1 MAHLICPICYK
12 NLDPEDVSL
21 LKCGHTGHK
30 TCLHNK
36 WLEEKDEFNMVQCH
50 SCPSQ
55 FQPSD
60 LQNIH
65 LKFQLPTEVEIKDPN
80 LVQPSHKTNLE
91 GAIQNL
97 SINKEENPRSISKE
111 PDGSIPNKK
120 NNDQMPSSIPQPV
133 VRSKKKK
140 SITEK
145 KNNKNSPRN
154 TSFSQ
159 PPAIPKQTKGN
170 KKGHGKAEHKF
181 PIPLMKSLPPRRAN
195 THVKAS
201 LPSLSNWNAQGR
213 QHRNDN
219 PAKSHK
225 NGNINWNQNVIIG
238 KNNAMSWGSAA
249 YVTAYIGR
257 VSPDVSSNDVRMDI
271 AAKGINIIQFEENFT
286 CHSRFKSFKVILS
299 KKDFDSIYAE
309 DKWPEGVTFRRF
321 CYN

>member
-1 MAHLICPICYK
+1 ML
-12 NLDPEDVSL
+12 S
-21 LKCGHTGHK
+21 K
-30 TCLHNK
+30 TSQSTK
-36 WLEEKDEFNMVQCH
+36 KKTPDQSPKSQMG
-50 SCPSQ
+50 Q
-55 FQPSD
+55 FQIKRTTTKCLLPS
-60 LQNIH
+60 L
-65 LKFQLPTEVEIKDPN
+65 
-80 LVQPSHKTNLE
+80 
-91 GAIQNL
+91 
-97 SINKEENPRSISKE
+97 NPWS
-111 PDGSIPNKK
+111 
-120 NNDQMPSSIPQPV
+120 DQ
-133 VRSKKKK
+133 RKKK
-140 SITEK
+140 SITEI

-154 TSFSQ
+154 TSLSQ

-195 THVKAS
+195 THVTAS
-201 LPSLSNWNAQGR
+201 LPSLSNWNAKGR

-238 KNNAMSWGSAA
+238 KNDAMSWGSAA

-299 KKDFDSIYAE
+299 KKDFDSLYAK
-309 DKWPEGVTFRRF
+309 DKWPEGVTFWRF